1 MEDELCGDGRG
12 RFAGDEKGKD
22 QAKDKAEEGDFYVM
36 IFVIHGVSL
45 KIGFPSISTSKPN
58 F

>member
-22 QAKDKAEEGDFYVM
+22 QAKDKAEEGDF
-36 IFVIHGVSL
+36 
-45 KIGFPSISTSKPN
+45 
-58 F
+58 